1 MRLSEERIDFI
12 NAQALDA
19 LIDLGLIEI
28 EGRER
33 SVLVEMNRVA
43 LQDLA
48 HEDRIDEEVR
58 QMIAKMKRDI
68 PEGSAEYSAIFLQ
81 KKEELATRDGY
92 VL

>member
-1 MRLSEERIDFI
+1 MRLSEERIEFI
-12 NAQALDA
+12 NAQILDA
-19 LIDLGLIEI
+19 LIDNGLIEI

-33 SVLVEMNRVA
+33 SVLVEMNRVV

-58 QMIAKMKRDI
+58 QMIAKMKRSI
-68 PEGSAEYSAIFLQ
+68 PEGSAEHSAIFLQ

>member
-12 NAQALDA
+12 NAQILDA
-19 LIDLGLIEI
+19 LIDNGQIEI

-33 SVLVEMNRVA
+33 SVLVEMNRIM

-58 QMIAKMKRDI
+58 QMIAKMKRSI

-81 KKEELATRDGY
+81 KKEELAARDGY